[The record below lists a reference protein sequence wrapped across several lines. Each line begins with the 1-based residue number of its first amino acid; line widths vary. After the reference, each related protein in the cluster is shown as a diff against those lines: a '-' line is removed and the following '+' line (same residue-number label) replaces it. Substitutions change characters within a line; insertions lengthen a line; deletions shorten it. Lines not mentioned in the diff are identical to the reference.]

1 MKKNLTVEEFDAL
14 PKNEKAVLVAKDVL
28 KQIKLKKYIPKVGS
42 YIKRSDDYSLKAL
55 GLKKKDDVKNNFDK
69 IPPCRVCVLGS
80 MLLSC
85 TNLGNRLTF
94 SDVDIINGDRID
106 NLNKPKIKKLFNSIF
121 DAYQLLLIENAFEK
135 PSEIADRYAKNI
147 LGLKLSE
154 EDFDKCENFY
164 YKYNNNNNNNNNTG
178 YNYDYPAASERMVA
192 ICENIIK
199 NKGTFVL

>member
-1 MKKNLTVEEFDAL
+1 MKKRKLSVEEFDAL

-28 KQIKLKKYIPKVGS
+28 MQIKLKKYIPNAGS
-42 YIKRSDDYSLKAL
+42 YIKGSVDYDSLKAL

-69 IPPCRVCVLGS
+69 IPPCKVCALGS

-94 SDVDIINGDRID
+94 SDVDIINSSVY
-106 NLNKPKIKKLFNSIF
+106 NLDKPKIKKLFNSIF

-135 PSEIADRYAKNI
+135 PSNSIDRYAKNI

-154 EDFDKCENFY
+154 EDFDKCYNFY
-164 YKYNNNNNNNNNTG
+164 RKYNSG
-178 YNYDYPAASERMVA
+178 YFNDKSSNSERMVA
-192 ICENIIK
+192 ICKNIIK
-199 NKGTFVL
+199 NKGRFVL